1 MRICLELTSSGS
13 QLALHRTVDGLLWGT
28 ETELSSPG
36 RGAVAIAPRRAAR
49 PNADDAAGL
58 RRVARRPSPVNA
70 AGTRHP
76 NLEYPSTTKLKIRSS
91 AIDILASLNKTLF
104 CSHLVSKM
112 KSRTPAPVRGI

>member
-1 MRICLELTSSGS
+1 M
-13 QLALHRTVDGLLWGT
+13 WGH

-49 PNADDAAGL
+49 PDADDAAGL
-58 RRVARRPSPVNA
+58 RRVARLPRPVNA

-76 NLEYPSTTKLKIRSS
+76 NLAYPSFALKMRAS
-91 AIDILASLNKTLF
+91 AVDTLADLNTRLF
-104 CSHLVSKM
+104 RIKRVSKM